1 MIRPFTVISMVLAC
15 ASGLYLYQSKH
26 QAQMLDRD
34 IGRTLKQTEQ
44 ARERI
49 GMLRTEWALVN
60 EPDRLAE
67 LARAHTS
74 LQPLKPTQFVAM
86 ADLAARLPAPGHA
99 AAEPEPEEIP
109 VAQASPVPTPAAP
122 APETKAEPK
131 PEPRAVAAAEPKPA
145 PRHVTKTQA
154 PTPVTTQSATDVADT
169 SPARE
174 PGRAPVHVTSR
185 AAAPSRQILPASVNA
200 DATAPGTVGAAVLR
214 AMRAQGQAQQAYTP
228 PAYAQPAY
236 AQPAYQAPQA
246 YAAPAASMLG
256 NARGAL
262 PPPVPYASR

>member
-1 MIRPFTVISMVLAC
+1 MIRPFTFISMVLAC

-67 LARAHTS
+67 LARAHTT
-74 LQPLKPTQFVAM
+74 LQSLKPTQFVAM
-86 ADLAARLPAPGHA
+86 ADLAARLPPPGQA
-99 AAEPEPEEIP
+99 AADPEPEEIP
-109 VAQASPVPTPAAP
+109 VAQASPAPTPAAP

-169 SPARE
+169 SPHE

-214 AMRAQGQAQQAYTP
+214 AMRAQGQAQAQAQQAYTP
-228 PAYAQPAY
+228 PAY